1 MTPGLGLVLVLATTG
16 CNLLMIAYHFA
27 QARRFAR
34 LYEIWLHIS
43 LMAWEMRAHG
53 RALRRIVDAHI
64 AETDHAR

>member
-1 MTPGLGLVLVLATTG
+1 
-16 CNLLMIAYHFA
+16 MIAYHFA

-64 AETDHAR
+64 TETDHAR